1 MRNDKDLNYSL
12 MTNADEKIDLEIFR
26 QSGKTQQLGNS
37 FDWGAGGRG
46 AVGGNEP

>member
-1 MRNDKDLNYSL
+1 MKAGSIPKYFSSI
-12 MTNADEKIDLEIFR
+12 AVEKIDLEIFR